1 MERRPRVERVEVL
14 RRHFEPPT
22 VPGRSLTAYG
32 RKPAPGESAEPWRT
46 ARGRTSARG
55 SAAWH
60 VLKPR
65 GTVVNV
71 SKPPTEPHDAPDTPS
86 LSDGATADA
95 GRDRQGGGREAVSV
109 ADAA

>member
-1 MERRPRVERVEVL
+1 MERRRVERVEAL

-22 VPGRSLTAYG
+22 VPGRVPDRVLQETHT
-32 RKPAPGESAEPWRT
+32 RGECGAVADRPWPDIRP
-46 ARGRTSARG
+46 G

-95 GRDRQGGGREAVSV
+95 GRDRRGGGREAVSV